1 MEKITKEELKDT
13 LGLSEKELEKI
24 AGGSRE
30 AICQQSAQE
39 KFDSCMAQYAMKS
52 QCEKQRQNTYNACMR
67 V

>member
-30 AICQQSAQE
+30 AI
-39 KFDSCMAQYAMKS
+39 
-52 QCEKQRQNTYNACMR
+52 
-67 V
+67 